1 MSSAADILARRM
13 AEVAGRQSSKK
24 EAIAALF
31 AVYPDIRA
39 WAKDMK
45 DAGFPVTVGA
55 LTWTIHGPSQTP
67 IGYVA
72 TASTLETPPSSPK
85 REKGGSG
92 VRPKRGSRW

>member
-1 MSSAADILARRM
+1 MSAQEILAKRM

-24 EAIAALF
+24 DAIAALF
-31 AVYPDIRA
+31 QAYPDIRA

-55 LTWTIHGPSQTP
+55 LEWTIHGPSMTHT
-67 IGYVA
+67 GYA
-72 TASTLETPPSSPK
+72 AIASTLETPPSYPK

-92 VRPKRGSRW
+92 VTRKRGSRW